1 MVPLRSRPSP
11 GTTPTHESP
20 PCTIKSPPPLYHT
33 PPRTDVAK
41 TLLFLESHRPT
52 VSPVPPECAAL
63 RRLLGFPR
71 LGAPLRFMRP
81 LLRTHRVIALA
92 SPLISIP
99 SVPPPP
105 SLHPTS
111 SALDTTVHLSSAALN
126 VTNPFGGLGVVAE
139 MSHGPSLSAFVFSVL
154 EATTRASVN
163 LGTPALP
170 FCNSIPRFCGHSHL
184 FLARLPPPDGAN
196 VKVVLPRRPCFPR
209 LDASSAVHE
218 ATSPIPLGP
227 GQASTG
233 RRTDPADPRRCFL
246 PHEAPPSPT
255 RLSTALMFSVAGAS
269 FAAPPPASAVL
280 PFPPL
285 LCSFSGPTPA
295 SASANPRSLDVAFSP
310 LSTLW
315 SVFTV
320 RYTLPLMP
328 RTSSCLPC

>member
-1 MVPLRSRPSP
+1 
-11 GTTPTHESP
+11 
-20 PCTIKSPPPLYHT
+20 
-33 PPRTDVAK
+33 
-41 TLLFLESHRPT
+41 
-52 VSPVPPECAAL
+52 
-63 RRLLGFPR
+63 
-71 LGAPLRFMRP
+71 
-81 LLRTHRVIALA
+81 
-92 SPLISIP
+92 
-99 SVPPPP
+99 
-105 SLHPTS
+105 
-111 SALDTTVHLSSAALN
+111 
-126 VTNPFGGLGVVAE
+126 

-255 RLSTALMFSVAGAS
+255 RLSTALMFSVVRGRIS
-269 FAAPPPASAVL
+269 LLLPPR
-280 PFPPL
+280 PPL
-285 LCSFSGPTPA
+285 LRSFPSLLFFAASPVLPLPVPRQIRGHWTWLFPLSLHSGQ
-295 SASANPRSLDVAFSP
+295 FSP
-310 LSTLW
+310 SDI
-315 SVFTV
+315 
-320 RYTLPLMP
+320 TLPLMP